1 MTLPKARQ
9 IIRVLSS
16 GKVSRGLDN
25 TLHGLRRRCEAVGL
39 FKNEGL
45 PYSLYHVIFI
55 HRYLASY

>member
-9 IIRVLSS
+9 IIRVIYS

-25 TLHGLRRRCEAVGL
+25 TLHGLRRRCVGL

-45 PYSLYHVIFI
+45 PLVYITWYLY
-55 HRYLASY
+55 REYLASY